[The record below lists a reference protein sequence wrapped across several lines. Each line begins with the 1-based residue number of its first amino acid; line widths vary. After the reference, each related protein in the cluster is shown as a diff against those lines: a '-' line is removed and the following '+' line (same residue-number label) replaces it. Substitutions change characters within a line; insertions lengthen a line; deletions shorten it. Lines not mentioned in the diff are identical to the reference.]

1 MRGRPTRKK
10 QTFRSTWEG
19 VAGKWRRRDMT
30 KPRLAYAVYQAR
42 RPVRWGA
49 IVPSQTGAQ
58 DREVR
63 ALVRAKNPGLKR
75 SIGAN
80 VFGSHPTP
88 MSVTKQLPRNH
99 RLVSFVGV
107 THLGASESGGAEWP

>member
-10 QTFRSTWEG
+10 QTFRSTWNG
-19 VAGKWRRRDMT
+19 LAGKWRRRDMT
-30 KPRLAYAVYQAR
+30 KPRLAYAVYEAR

-49 IVPSQTGAQ
+49 MVPSQTGAH

-63 ALVRAKNPGLKR
+63 ALANAKNPGLRR

-80 VFGSHPTP
+80 VFGSQPTP
-88 MSVTKQLPRNH
+88 MSVTRQLPRNH
-99 RLVSFVGV
+99 RIVSV
-107 THLGASESGGAEWP
+107 AE